1 MTLRRIVLLRHGQT
15 EFNLDGRMQGHLDT
29 KLTEH
34 GQAQAATAAPA
45 LAELGL
51 DRIVSS
57 DLSRAHETA
66 LAVAASVGLPV
77 TTDLRLRETNLGDW
91 QGSTTREIEDDSPGA
106 IGTWR
111 ADPRWSPPGGESR
124 VDVVARSMP
133 LVDELDAEFAADPEG
148 RAVLFVAH
156 GGMIAGLVCGLLG
169 LPEASWPVIGGMGN
183 AKWAVVARR
192 DDHPRWRLSGYNI
205 GV

>member
-29 KLTEH
+29 KLTEF
-34 GQAQAATAAPA
+34 GQAQAAAAAPV
-45 LAELGL
+45 LAEIAL

-66 LAVAASVGLPV
+66 LAVAACVGLPV
-77 TTDLRLRETNLGDW
+77 TTDVRLRETNLGRW
-91 QGSTTREIEDDSPGA
+91 QGSTTREIEECSPGA
-106 IGTWR
+106 IGAWR
-111 ADPRWSPPGGESR
+111 ADPRWTPPGGESR

-133 LVDELDAEFAADPEG
+133 LVDELEAEFAGDPEM
-148 RAVLFVAH
+148 RSVLFVAH
-156 GGMIAGLVCGLLG
+156 GGMIAGLTCGLLG

-205 GV
+205 GA

>member
-29 KLTEH
+29 KLTED
-34 GQAQAATAAPA
+34 GQAQAAVAAPV
-45 LAELGL
+45 LADIAL

-66 LAVAASVGLPV
+66 LAVAAVVGLPV
-77 TTDLRLRETNLGDW
+77 TTDVRLRETNLGDW
-91 QGSTTREIEDDSPGA
+91 QGSTTREIEEASPGA
-106 IGTWR
+106 IAAWR
-111 ADPRWSPPGGESR
+111 ADPRWTPPGGESR

-133 LVDELDAEFAADPEG
+133 LVEELDAEFSADS
-148 RAVLFVAH
+148 RARSVLLVAH
-156 GGMIAGLVCGLLG
+156 GGMIAGLTCGLLG

-205 GV
+205 GA